1 MHTELYPKIAKACCL
16 ITVFI
21 DDEKVSEGTGFAYTQ
36 EGHVLTAAHVVTGR
50 WPIRHD
56 DYRDP
61 NQKIYCKFPGLP
73 VLEYSV
79 VFCSIGIQVSAFTGP
94 VQIDLAALEP
104 KKQEVAPQSYPF
116 IPAKVEPPRLGEQVF
131 MAGYSEEVELP
142 FKVDSVL
149 RPETSGVQAFQE
161 AMSKG
166 YMADMMGPLF
176 KRGVVG
182 NIRRIIAE
190 NTKSGDRVD
199 CDVLYVDNAMHPGA
213 SGGPLF
219 NASGEAVG
227 VVSQRA
233 VTSVDS
239 GKQAM
244 LPIPSGCTV
253 AVSLAPLDY
262 ISRKLSATGAI
273 SPAELAL
280 QS

>member
-1 MHTELYPKIAKACCL
+1 MHSKLYPQIEKACCL

-21 DDEKVSEGTGFAYTQ
+21 EDEKVSEGTGFAYTQ
-36 EGHVLTAAHVVTGR
+36 QGHVLTAAHVVTGR

-61 NQKIYCKFPGLP
+61 AQKIYCKFPGLP
-73 VLEYSV
+73 VLAYSV
-79 VFCSIGIQVSAFTGP
+79 AFCSIEIEVPIFTGR
-94 VQIDLAALEP
+94 VQIDLAGLVP
-104 KKQEVAPQSYPF
+104 MKQEVAPQSYPF
-116 IPAKVEPPRLGEQVF
+116 ISATTEPPRLGEQVF

-142 FKVDSVL
+142 FQVDTLL
-149 RPETSGVQAFQE
+149 RRETQGVQAFHE
-161 AMSKG
+161 AMSTG

-182 NIRRIIAE
+182 NIRRIVADGT
-190 NTKSGDRVD
+190 NSGDRVD

-219 NASGEAVG
+219 NANGEAVG

-239 GKQAM
+239 GKQEM

-253 AVSLAPLDY
+253 AVSLAPLEY
-262 ISRKLSATGAI
+262 LSRRLSAA
-273 SPAELAL
+273 A
-280 QS
+280 

>member
-1 MHTELYPKIAKACCL
+1 MHSELYEKIEKACCL
-16 ITVFI
+16 ITVFVEE
-21 DDEKVSEGTGFAYTQ
+21 EKVSEGTGFAYTQ
-36 EGHVLTAAHVVTGR
+36 QGHVLTAAHVVTGR

-61 NQKIYCKFPGLP
+61 RQKIYCKFPGLP

-79 VFCSIGIQVSAFTGP
+79 VFCSIEIEVSVFTGR
-94 VQIDLAALEP
+94 VQIDLAGLVP
-104 KKQEVAPQSYPF
+104 MRQEAGPQSYPF
-116 IPAKVEPPRLGEQVF
+116 IPAKIEPPRLGQQVF
-131 MAGYSEEVELP
+131 MAGYSEELEVP
-142 FKVDSVL
+142 FKVNTVL
-149 RPETSGVQAFQE
+149 RRETPGVQGFHE

-182 NIRRIIAE
+182 NIRRIVAE
-190 NTKSGDRVD
+190 NMKSGDRVD

-219 NASGEAVG
+219 NANGEAVG

-233 VTSVDS
+233 VTSVDA
-239 GKQAM
+239 GKQQM

-262 ISRKLSATGAI
+262 VSRRVRAVA
-273 SPAELAL
+273 
-280 QS
+280 

>member
-1 MHTELYPKIAKACCL
+1 MHSELYQKIAQACCL
-16 ITVFI
+16 ITVFV
-21 DDEKVSEGTGFAYTQ
+21 DDEEVSRGTGFAYTQ
-36 EGHVLTAAHVVTGR
+36 QGHVLTAAHVVTGR
-50 WPIRHD
+50 WPIRHE

-61 NQKIYCKFPGLP
+61 TQKIYCKFPGLP

-79 VFCSIGIQVSAFTGP
+79 VFCSIDIEVSVFTGRI
-94 VQIDLAALEP
+94 QIDLAGLVP
-104 KKQEVAPQSYPF
+104 MKQEAAPQSHPF
-116 IPAKVEPPRLGEQVF
+116 IPAIVEPPRLGQQVF

-142 FKVDSVL
+142 FKVDTLL
-149 RPETSGVQAFQE
+149 RRETTGAQAFHE

-166 YMADMMGPLF
+166 YMADMVGPLF

-182 NIRRIIAE
+182 NIRRISAE
-190 NTKSGDRVD
+190 NTASGDRVD

-219 NASGEAVG
+219 NANGEAIG

-239 GKQAM
+239 GNQGM

-253 AVSLAPLDY
+253 AVSLASLDHVA
-262 ISRKLSATGAI
+262 RKIRTATA
-273 SPAELAL
+273 
-280 QS
+280 